1 MGGNVLQS
9 VYHETKQVTSACWA
23 CPVGSKVAVG
33 YSNGE
38 ILIWGVPSIL
48 NLKTEECGTQ
58 STPICKLNLGYKLDK
73 IPISSLKWVY
83 ADGKASRLY
92 IMGASDFVSMNLLQ
106 VLSLSM
112 LNKLPLR
119 YICFCSSETRWL
131 TAYWFM
137 NFLRNFPIPTSC
149 LTLFRKNFPWAF
161 CFPQ

>member
-131 TAYWFM
+131 TAY
-137 NFLRNFPIPTSC
+137 
-149 LTLFRKNFPWAF
+149 
-161 CFPQ
+161 